1 MVLEERAMRV
11 RRKSEALVRAA
22 LALVHFF
29 ALGGVAA
36 AEPEVVRIDYA
47 APAACPDATAFL
59 RSLKERTTRFRQAT
73 GAEKARSFRVRVTG
87 LSSSFSGRL
96 EIAGPDDA
104 IAVRTVDSRSCTEVS
119 SALALMAA
127 LAIDPSALVPSAL
140 VPSSLGGPSK
150 RADEPA
156 TETATTPV
164 AEAERKQRS
173 SLSTVTASAR
183 SVPDGPAGPPW
194 RWSAGVQGHTTF
206 AVTPNLGWGAD
217 LFVDAEAPDSSTLG
231 PAARAGLFFNQSVV
245 ELPTGPSARFRW
257 MAATLEG
264 CPARLKAQALRL
276 AVHPCVALRMGV
288 LHGEGRSM
296 TQPKQVTSLWSDVGP
311 LLRLRLQAADR
322 VNIEAQAALM
332 LPLYRP
338 TFTIL
343 DNGSDTSAF
352 SVPALGGTVG
362 IGMSY
367 GFP

>member
-1 MVLEERAMRV
+1 MVLEERVMRV

-29 ALGGVAA
+29 ALGGVAS

-87 LSSSFSGRL
+87 LSSAFSGRL

-127 LAIDPSALVPSAL
+127 LAIDPNALVPNAL
-140 VPSSLGGPSK
+140 VGKTQP
-150 RADEPA
+150 ADEPA
-156 TETATTPV
+156 TEPAATPA
-164 AEAERKQRS
+164 AEAERKQGS
-173 SLSTVTASAR
+173 SLSTVTASSR

-194 RWSAGVQGHTTF
+194 RWSAGVQGHATF

-264 CPARLKAQALRL
+264 CPARLKAQTLRL

-288 LHGEGRSM
+288 LSGDGRSM
-296 TQPKQVTSLWSDVGP
+296 TRPKQATSFWSDVGP
-311 LLRLRLQAADR
+311 LLRLRLQATDR
-322 VNIEAQAALM
+322 VNLEAQAALM

-343 DNGSDTSAF
+343 DNGVDTSAF
-352 SVPALGGTVG
+352 SVPSLGGAVG